1 MIVHLSELV
10 APTFASDVLLAVIAL
25 ISLGGLIGTA
35 GAFFSLGRQN
45 YRKG

>member
-10 APTFASDVLLAVIAL
+10 TPTPASDILVAVIGL
-25 ISLGGLIGTA
+25 ISLGGLVGLV
-35 GAFFSLGRQN
+35 GALFTLGRQN

>member
-10 APTFASDVLLAVIAL
+10 TPTPTSDILVAVIGL
-25 ISLGGLIGTA
+25 ISLGGLVGLV
-35 GAFFSLGRQN
+35 GAFFTLGRQN